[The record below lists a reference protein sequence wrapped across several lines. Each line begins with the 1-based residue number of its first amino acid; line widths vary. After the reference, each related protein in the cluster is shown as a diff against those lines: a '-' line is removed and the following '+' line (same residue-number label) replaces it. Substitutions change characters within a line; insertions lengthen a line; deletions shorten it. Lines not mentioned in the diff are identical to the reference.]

1 MKNFGETGYFWY
13 RDHMEIKEKAIL
25 FDISEDCGT
34 PDIREELLKELAVN
48 EEYKNYTIYL
58 CGKRAY
64 NSGINGNHVKW
75 LNRNSSSYH
84 KVLATAKYLIC
95 DGNPVH
101 YYTKRPGQI
110 VVNISFYAK
119 DEAKD
124 IRPESISNRQ
134 KGLFDSDYLLCQNE
148 EVTKQLIKAYMLEN
162 FATAKLWIIQEVYKE
177 ETARLFWHKLLFDK
191 KNLPVEE
198 LAIPYNGKKNV
209 LIYLGGLGKN
219 GLTTSGVN
227 LLNQLD
233 REKNNYAVFCCKS
246 IIQSN
251 PENIRVI
258 PNDVPFI
265 FYQDYRC
272 LTFWELL
279 IYILWR
285 GFGLLPFEKVKSVVT
300 RMGKRN
306 AERMLSGCRIDTA
319 VHFTGYNND
328 MIATM
333 EHLPGKRVIFVHSDM
348 EKEIKFRGNVNK
360 GLLSHAYK
368 AYDNVAVV
376 TAEMIPP
383 AQRIAEGE
391 AKFVLCPNVIDEKR
405 ILALGQQPLKFDQDT
420 VVHDNEKSLL
430 EALSSDKKKFISVGR
445 FSVEKGHARLIRTF
459 ERLHKERPDTCLVIV
474 GGSGNLWDKTVR
486 QVQGSSC
493 PEAIFLVRD
502 MLNPFPLMKQCD
514 CLVLSS
520 FYEGF
525 GLVLAEADVLGVPCF
540 TVDIDG
546 PRNFMQTYGGRIVE
560 DSEDGIYEGMKEALQ
575 TGCLHRLSVDYEE
588 YNKKAVADFEGL
600 L

>member
-1 MKNFGETGYFWY
+1 MKNFGRTGYFWY

-25 FDISEDCGT
+25 FDFLEDCGA
-34 PDIREELLKELAVN
+34 PDIREALLKELAGSK
-48 EEYKNYTIYL
+48 EYKDYTIYL
-58 CGKRAY
+58 CGKRTD

-75 LNRNSSSYH
+75 LNRNSSRYH

-95 DGNPVH
+95 DGNPV
-101 YYTKRPGQI
+101 YYFTKRTDQ
-110 VVNISFYAK
+110 VFVNISFYSMV
-119 DEAKD
+119 EAVD
-124 IRPESISNRQ
+124 VCPETISNRQ
-134 KGLFDSDYLLCQNE
+134 KGLLDSDYLLCQNE
-148 EVTKQLIKAYMLEN
+148 DAAKQLVKAYMLEN
-162 FATAKLWIIQEVYKE
+162 FATAKLWIPKAFGKE
-177 ETARLFWHKLLFDK
+177 EMARLFWRKLLFTEN
-191 KNLPVEE
+191 NLLMEE
-198 LAIPYNGKKNV
+198 FAIPYNGKKNV
-209 LIYLGGLGKN
+209 LIYMGGLGKN

-233 REKNNYAVFCCKS
+233 WVKNNYTVFCCKS
-246 IIQSN
+246 VLRSN
-251 PENIRVI
+251 PETIRMI
-258 PNDVPFI
+258 PKDVPFI

-272 LTFWELL
+272 LTFLELL

-333 EHLPGKRVIFVHSDM
+333 EQLPCKRVIFVHSDM
-348 EKEIKFRGNVNK
+348 EKEIRFRGNVNK

-368 AYDNVAVV
+368 EYDCVAVV

-391 AKFVLCPNVIDEKR
+391 VKFFLCSNVIDENR

-459 ERLHKERPDTCLVIV
+459 ERLHKERPDTCLIIV

-486 QVQGSSC
+486 QVKESSC
-493 PEAIFLVRD
+493 PEVIFLVRD

-520 FYEGF
+520 LYEGF

-546 PRNFMQTYGGRIVE
+546 PRSFMQTYGGRIVE

-575 TGCLHRLSVDYEE
+575 TGCLQRLSVDYEE
-588 YNKKAVADFEGL
+588 YNKKAVAGFEGL